1 MACWRECLC
10 YLTYPLPVAK
20 ISCISSPA
28 TSYSGCPL
36 AWTLDSCVRSAYNAS
51 TSRLIEHITTCYNR
65 ELYRIK
71 RSGNPFEVKKEVYFA
86 KQSRVFS
93 GLAHRRYKSAEAVS
107 PQRAADHSTSFRPIQ
122 GRGPHHY

>member
-65 ELYRIK
+65 ELYMTK
-71 RSGNPFEVKKEVYFA
+71 RSGNSFEVEKEVCFA

-93 GLAHRRYKSAEAVS
+93 GLAHRCYEPVEAVS
-107 PQRAADHSTSFRPIQ
+107 PQRDTYHSTGFRSIQ
-122 GRGPHHY
+122 RSGPHH